1 MYDWCWTLSPS
12 NSNQEIKQL
21 TRWLGPSFNVGGEM
35 CYELLA
41 AKAQV
46 IIRSSVSPL
55 KKEEING
62 EDIRE
67 MKRSFTT
74 ELNQRLENNQNDS
87 EHSETVETMD
97 YTNYS
102 IPIEDSSPSFTEYE
116 DDEENAV
123 IDVA

>member
-1 MYDWCWTLSPS
+1 
-12 NSNQEIKQL
+12 
-21 TRWLGPSFNVGGEM
+21 M